1 MAEWGKKTVNDD
13 RNQLLWL
20 IWENVFQLFNFR
32 IISVWLK
39 KPANSVVSEVSLLQC
54 RRSCHS
60 VQHPGRASELR
71 VWSFST
77 CNSLK
82 TDLKVSGFQSHQQ
95 QKIEV
100 WRVLRNGTAL
110 RGLCSCFWKIAWSLS
125 TLKIKAMKQLCKI
138 KLKRIFL
145 QRYYEKPQNKKKGLI
160 VCL

>member
-1 MAEWGKKTVNDD
+1 MVFTVSVCHRETHENILTCKPWLNEE
-13 RNQLLWL
+13 RKQLMMIETNFCDLY
-20 IWENVFQLFNFR
+20 ENLSLLFNFR

-60 VQHPGRASELR
+60 VKYPGRASELR

-82 TDLKVSGFQSHQQ
+82 TDSKVSRFQSHQQ

-100 WRVLRNGTAL
+100 WRVCRNGAAL
-110 RGLCSCFWKIAWSLS
+110 RGLCSYF
-125 TLKIKAMKQLCKI
+125 
-138 KLKRIFL
+138 
-145 QRYYEKPQNKKKGLI
+145 
-160 VCL
+160 